1 MQWNDSP
8 GGGGCGG
15 IPLGREQEGR
25 TIECDQVRDSDGRC
39 TGHSADARSPVLLK
53 ALLNREGGCGQVVIA
68 MGAWSVLAEEWLGPR
83 SPVR

>member
-53 ALLNREGGCGQVVIA
+53 ALLKVEGCSARSVIA
-68 MGAWSVLAEEWLGPR
+68 TGGAPAILLTPSLR
-83 SPVR
+83 SY